1 MAWSQE
7 AAASHGSTDTLQTQ
21 AEVGRLLDEK
31 LILNE
36 ALARKK
42 EISDMEQRVK
52 GGREVAETTAGA
64 TGIQLKVSDGIDHPG
79 NAPRGQLQLFL
90 GHVQGMNDG
99 LEAVEHALGTRRLV
113 AELGIIPAQAD
124 EETVVVHSGHS
135 EYSDG
140 NINFNQMCRFKVP
153 VEDAAT
159 QLKVLLYDAV
169 GYPERKSKVGMV
181 LLNVGQ
187 LYGHANT
194 RIKQLCAIRLDKG
207 SQPKGKLLTTLR
219 YHPPKDAPIGVSVG
233 LACSWEEIKP
243 RRDDHGATFTSSL
256 AALLRIPAHQV
267 EHVGSERWKQGNDK
281 RGTGSLVHLNLVG
294 KSSGMEARDMME
306 AYVRAVNDPG
316 SALLEDERHS
326 KTQQVTFHKPLR
338 RVSGVH
344 ADGRAKQ
351 QREQDLQDMSALAD
365 GGGREVAL

>member
-1 MAWSQE
+1 MIL
-7 AAASHGSTDTLQTQ
+7 TLVDT
-21 AEVGRLLDEK
+21 
-31 LILNE
+31 
-36 ALARKK
+36 
-42 EISDMEQRVK
+42 
-52 GGREVAETTAGA
+52 
-64 TGIQLKVSDGIDHPG
+64 
-79 NAPRGQLQLFL
+79 
-90 GHVQGMNDG
+90 GMNDG

-207 SQPKGKLLTTLR
+207 SQPKVSPPCLLSTISCCVS
-219 YHPPKDAPIGVSVG
+219 APCAPCA
-233 LACSWEEIKP
+233 ACQP
-243 RRDDHGATFTSSL
+243 
-256 AALLRIPAHQV
+256 
-267 EHVGSERWKQGNDK
+267 
-281 RGTGSLVHLNLVG
+281 
-294 KSSGMEARDMME
+294 SG
-306 AYVRAVNDPG
+306 G
-316 SALLEDERHS
+316 
-326 KTQQVTFHKPLR
+326 
-338 RVSGVH
+338 
-344 ADGRAKQ
+344 
-351 QREQDLQDMSALAD
+351 
-365 GGGREVAL
+365 